1 MRGRVIPKYLID
13 ECLSP
18 DLAILARERGFV
30 ESSHVTWLGKSG
42 WKDWELKEFILDE
55 DWTFVTRNSIDFRG
69 RADQPG
75 SHGQYANIPL
85 HAGLIC
91 INGPERLTAEI
102 EVELF
107 EIVLDA
113 IGLTEMVNEAIEINL
128 AQVGSEYEL
137 VRYALPIL

>member
-1 MRGRVIPKYLID
+1 MILKFLID

-18 DLAILARERGFV
+18 DLAMLARERGFV
-30 ESSHVTWLGKSG
+30 KSSHVTWLGKSG

-69 RADQPG
+69 PADQPG
-75 SHGQYANIPL
+75 SRGQYANIPL

-102 EVELF
+102 EVDLF